1 MKKANDEKLMKD
13 EKVSEIK
20 LLQGDAGKTTI
31 CPFLKQTFP
40 DMSFVFCSKD
50 FLDVHYHK
58 IFEIFIQINACKIH
72 ISS

>member
-40 DMSFVFCSKD
+40 DMSFVFCSKE
-50 FLDVHYHK
+50 F
-58 IFEIFIQINACKIH
+58 
-72 ISS
+72 